1 MKKRILALLL
11 CVTMCLSMVA
21 LFSSCG
27 GNGGLTGGKTEKP
40 DAFVIM
46 SEDFDGNFNPFF
58 STTAADGTIVSMTQI
73 GMLGSEYV
81 DGAIMVTY
89 GEDHATV
96 TKDFEI
102 SEYDEVNDQTVY
114 TFVIKNGI
122 KFSDGQPLT
131 MEDVLFNLYV
141 YLDPAYTGSATIYS
155 TKIKGLEE
163 YKTQQKTSG
172 DADQDEIITQQAQV
186 RAQARINELI
196 NLFTSIGKTA
206 NAGQYEADYD
216 TMKAAILSKN
226 LSSGYLSAVAG
237 ENITNE
243 KLLQDYDYA
252 LKLFK
257 DELGDDYVAAQS
269 AYMDTEPYKNHEL
282 FKDNKNTEAD
292 DIARFMYHEGF
303 VNIEWGKKEVNGK
316 LTDDKN
322 VIVSATPM
330 YTPSIIDT
338 KEKAIDF
345 IYEQKINSELHI
357 ILSAWATAAQLLT
370 EYTAEAKGVILDE
383 NKNPDGTLQYDHVE
397 GIVSL
402 GHNTDME
409 TIIVNNTEYKIAKEH
424 NQDGTPVNSDEYDVL
439 QITIEGQD
447 PKAQWNFAFSVA
459 PQHYYGDSAYPVDI
473 ENHKFGVD
481 YGNFNFMQNVIRD
494 SAKTNIP
501 VGAGAYKATNRA
513 NDDNPTAT
521 QFLSN
526 NVVYFKANNYFE
538 TVGEEIQNAKIEK
551 VRYQALPASDAITLL
566 ENGTVHYIS
575 PQLTN
580 KNYDKLVKLQNEGG
594 FTFLKEDQLGYGYI
608 GINASKIKDL
618 ELRQAIMCAM
628 NTATSL
634 KYYRPGTAN
643 QIYWPMSTVSWA
655 YPRNDDG
662 SLDNDN
668 GLDYPY
674 LGAWNED
681 EDGNGIYDGED
692 AARKNISTLMNACG
706 ASAGDSRLKIEF
718 TIAGA
723 STDHPTFQTFIDA
736 ARLLNDM
743 GWSVTVV
750 PDATA
755 LTKLSSGG
763 LAVWAAAWGSTLD
776 PDMYQVYHKNSTASS
791 TRAWGYSHLKTNGTA
806 KEKAIL
812 NALSEKIDE
821 GRETLDQEERA
832 AIYKEAMT
840 YLLQLAVE
848 LPVYQRSVVYAYNS
862 DVIDSNSLPKET
874 NPYSSPLDRIWE
886 LEFKD

>member
-27 GNGGLTGGKTEKP
+27 GNGGLTGGNKSKP

-46 SEDFDGNFNPFF
+46 SDEFDGNFNPFF
-58 STTAADGTIVSMTQI
+58 STTSADSTIVSMTQI

-81 DGAIMVTY
+81 DGAVKVTY

-102 SEYDEVNDQTVY
+102 SEYDAVNDQTVY

-122 KFSDGQPLT
+122 KFSDGHALT

-172 DADQDEIITQQAQV
+172 NISQDEVITQQAQV
-186 RAQARINELI
+186 RARARINELI
-196 NLFTSIGKTA
+196 NLFTSIGKT

-226 LSSGYLSAVAG
+226 LSLGYLSAVAG

-269 AYMDTEPYKNHEL
+269 AYMDTEPYKYHDL
-282 FKDNKNTEAD
+282 FKDNKDTEAD
-292 DIARFMYHEGF
+292 DIARFMYHEGY

-345 IYEQKINSELHI
+345 IYDQKVNSELHI
-357 ILSAWATAAQLLT
+357 ILSAWATADQLLT

-383 NKNPDGTLQYDHVE
+383 KKNPDGTLQYDHIE

-402 GHNTDME
+402 GHNTDMT
-409 TIIVNNTEYKIAKEH
+409 TITVNGTEYKIAKEH
-424 NQDGTPVNSDEYDVL
+424 NQDGSPVNSDEYDVL

-459 PQHYYGDSAYPVDI
+459 PQHYYGDSAFPVDI

-481 YGNFNFMQNVIRD
+481 YGKFSFMQTVIQKA
-494 SAKTNIP
+494 SKTNVP
-501 VGAGAYKATNRA
+501 MGAGAYKATNA
-513 NDDNPTAT
+513 KNENNPTGVEFKA
-521 QFLSN
+521 N
-526 NVVYFKANNYFE
+526 NTVYFKANEYFQ
-538 TVGEEIQNAKIEK
+538 TVGESIENAKIEK
-551 VRYQALPASDAITLL
+551 IQYKALPATDAITHLKI
-566 ENGTVHYIS
+566 GTVHYVS
-575 PQLTN
+575 PQLTSQ
-580 KNYDKLVKLQNEGG
+580 NYDLLEGLKAEGG
-594 FTFLKEDQLGYGYI
+594 YNYILEDQLGYGYV
-608 GINASKIKDL
+608 GINASKVTDL

-634 KYYRPGTAN
+634 NYYRPGTAS

-655 YPRNDDG
+655 YPRNEDG
-662 SLDNDN
+662 TLDNDN
-668 GLDYPY
+668 GKDYPY
-674 LGAWNED
+674 FGDWSKD
-681 EDGNGIYDGED
+681 YDGNGTPDGED
-692 AARKNISTLMNACG
+692 AARQNIASLMEACG

-723 STDHPTFQTFIDA
+723 STDHPTFETFIDA
-736 ARLLNDM
+736 AKLLNDM
-743 GWSVTVV
+743 GWNVTVV

-791 TRAWGYSHLKTNGTA
+791 TRAWGYSYIKTNGSA
-806 KEKAIL
+806 QEKAIL

-832 AIYKEAMT
+832 AIYKEALS
-840 YLLQLAVE
+840 YLLDLAIE

-862 DVIDSNSLPKET
+862 DVLDESTLPQES